1 MSTARV
7 YLSLGSN
14 LGDRR
19 AMLQEAE
26 ARLSATPGIQ
36 ILRRSSIYETEPLGM
51 IDQPWFLNQVLEIE
65 TTLDPHDLLDAVQ
78 QVEAS
83 LGRTREVRW
92 GPRTIDI
99 DLLLYDHETL
109 ASERLRIPHP
119 ELAHRRFVLVPLA
132 ELNPHL
138 RLPDGQ
144 AVLDLLRRL
153 GDRQMVRRIPAP

>member
-14 LGDRR
+14 LGDRS

-26 ARLSATPGIQ
+26 ARLSATLGIR

-51 IDQPWFLNQVLEIE
+51 IDQPWFLNQILEIE

-78 QVEAS
+78 QVETS

-92 GPRTIDI
+92 GSRTIDI

>member
-14 LGDRR
+14 LGDRF

-26 ARLSATPGIQ
+26 ARLSATLGIQ

-65 TTLDPHDLLDAVQ
+65 TRLDPHDLLDAVQ

-109 ASERLRIPHP
+109 TSERLRIPHP